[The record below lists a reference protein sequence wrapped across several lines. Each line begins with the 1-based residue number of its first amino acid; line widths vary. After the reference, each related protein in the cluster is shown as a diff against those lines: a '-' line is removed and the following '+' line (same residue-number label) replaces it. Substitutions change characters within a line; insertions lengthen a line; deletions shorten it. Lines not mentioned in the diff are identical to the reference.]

1 VNFVTLLMSPE
12 TGWVALGLFVAGLY
26 GFAVRMTH
34 LNAAKGRTP
43 RTRTGEFRRVGL
55 ANGSERRNTSE
66 IRPVTDTRPRTTAEL
81 RPVAAPR
88 QPVSLPQRPAP
99 LRTAPVAVQPG
110 MPRAMARPQG

>member
-1 VNFVTLLMSPE
+1 LVTLLMSPE

-26 GFAVRMTH
+26 AFAVRMTH

-66 IRPVTDTRPRTTAEL
+66 MRPVTDTRPRTMAEQ

-88 QPVSLPQRPAP
+88 QPVSLPQRRAP
-99 LRTAPVAVQPG
+99 LRTAPVAVRAGLPG
-110 MPRAMARPQG
+110 TMHRTQG